1 MKPSQVLLAVAAAG
15 VNLASAATPPGST
28 PQVANTLGI
37 KFEKN
42 LVQPGE
48 LIDQAGEYPSSTPP
62 LSHKSNSKE

>member
-37 KFEKN
+37 QFGKN
-42 LVQPGE
+42 NVQPGE
-48 LIDQAGEYPSSTPP
+48 MIDQAGKLL
-62 LSHKSNSKE
+62 LSLPHNIYNNIS